1 VKLDYQ
7 EIHHHYITRLVVF
20 AIFLFREQRRQENVY
35 RQSVINFIKRRI
47 RYDIELSIEVG
58 PKLALEDQ
66 RDMQIETLLNN
77 FDESNFLNLVVVEF
91 RTGFKE
97 RITLQINLNDEE
109 RYESYL
115 YS

>member
-1 VKLDYQ
+1 LKLDYQ

-20 AIFLFREQRRQENVY
+20 ALFLFKEQRRQENVF

-47 RYDIELSIEVG
+47 RYDIELTLEVG
-58 PKLALEDQ
+58 PKLALDDQ
-66 RDMQIETLLNN
+66 RDMQIDSILND
-77 FDESNFLNLVVVEF
+77 FDESKFLNLVVVEF
-91 RTGFKE
+91 KTGFKE

>member
-1 VKLDYQ
+1 LKLDYQ

-35 RQSVINFIKRRI
+35 RQSVTNFIKRRI
-47 RYDIELSIEVG
+47 RYDIELTLEVG

-66 RDMQIETLLNN
+66 RDMQIDSILNN
-77 FDESNFLNLVVVEF
+77 FDESKFLNLVVVEF
-91 RTGFKE
+91 KTGFKE
-97 RITLQINLNDEE
+97 RITLQVNLNDEE

>member
-1 VKLDYQ
+1 MKLDYQ

-20 AIFLFREQRRQENVY
+20 ALFLFKEQRRQENVF

-47 RYDIELSIEVG
+47 RYDIELTLEVG
-58 PKLALEDQ
+58 PKLALDDQ
-66 RDMQIETLLNN
+66 RDMQIDSILND
-77 FDESNFLNLVVVEF
+77 FDESKFLNLVVVEF
-91 RTGFKE
+91 KTGFKE